1 MANGSLFN
9 GKRDPRNKI
18 KNLFPT
24 NNAVVDNTN
33 IRRVDNFSNKK
44 LFSEIDKQKIKIN
57 QKLIKVI
64 RSGDPGKSVGRA
76 PQSMPDYKRDK
87 AIYDVINK
95 NISFNVD
102 GIKVNGKLTS
112 KGTDSISKLY
122 SGMNMKAFDDRQIQM
137 AKDYGIKFST
147 SKDNATLAFQKNQT
161 INLAKIRNK
170 LFDEQYS
177 EKDLQK
183 LINLKGYGQN
193 FRSIPALKSE
203 VYKTRISIEDFE
215 DPRSLGVL
223 YPGKDVRP
231 TNIDFISRMK
241 ISEQYYSEKNK
252 TFNTAI
258 DQVLIHETAHSMGSG
273 YAYPMTEYAKQNF
286 GVKGDF
292 KSFLRN
298 YDYTQKDKPLELF
311 ARYNQAKS
319 YFKNNKNADP
329 NKLYM
334 TMIDLHQKY
343 NKDKIIPFTTVVGSN
358 LRSYGE
364 TTEFL
369 LGKNLYKNMPTMKEA
384 ENLSKLFKQF

>member
-18 KNLFPT
+18 KNLFPN

-57 QKLIKVI
+57 EKLIKEI
-64 RSGDPGKSVGRA
+64 RSDRA
-76 PQSMPDYKRDK
+76 PINMPDYKRDK
-87 AIYDVINK
+87 AIYDVVNK
-95 NISFNVD
+95 NVSFDVG

-112 KGTDSISKLY
+112 KSTDSINKLY

-137 AKDYGIKFST
+137 AKDYGIKYST
-147 SKDNATLAFQKNQT
+147 SEDNATLGFQKNET
-161 INLAKIRNK
+161 INLAKVRNK

-183 LINLKGYGQN
+183 LINLEGYGQN
-193 FRSIPALKSE
+193 FRSVAALKSE
-203 VYKTRISIEDFE
+203 VYKTRISIEDFQN
-215 DPRSLGVL
+215 PRSFGLL
-223 YPGKDVRP
+223 YPGKDVTP
-231 TNIDFISRMK
+231 SNTDFISRMK
-241 ISEQYYSEKNK
+241 ISEQYYSGKNK

-258 DQVLIHETAHSMGSG
+258 DQILIHETAHSMGSG

-298 YDYTQKDKPLELF
+298 YGYTQKDKPKELF

-334 TMIDLHQKY
+334 TMIDLHEKY
-343 NKDKIIPFTTVVGSN
+343 NKDKIIPFTTVVSGN
-358 LRSYGE
+358 LRSYGA

-369 LGKNLYKNMPTMKEA
+369 LGKDLYENMPTMKDA
-384 ENLSKLFKQF
+384 ENLSKLLKQF